1 MEGGSDDGWM
11 EDGSTDGWIE
21 VAAYTWA
28 PPPPIP
34 EKPSQLLGGNISSFC
49 HQCPWWE
56 SQPVSGYIL
65 MSRLSCH
72 LFYEETGGGTQRL
85 GFLLGVSC
93 APHTLVDPSLQH
105 WEYAEELQL
114 SNIHGGQFWWGT
126 SFDNTVASSEGL
138 YKCRLPHSPSN
149 RLQCGGGLCKWAST
163 LALLPPSVYWNNQH
177 LLPIILHLRNILD
190 LP

>member
-1 MEGGSDDGWM
+1 MDRSSCLHMSTPPNPWDSIPTAGG
-11 EDGSTDGWIE
+11 
-21 VAAYTWA
+21 
-28 PPPPIP
+28 
-34 EKPSQLLGGNISSFC
+34 QH

-56 SQPVSGYIL
+56 SEPVSGYIL

-93 APHTLVDPSLQH
+93 APHTLVEPSLQQ

-126 SFDNTVASSEGL
+126 TFDNTVASSEGL

-149 RLQCGGGLCKWAST
+149 RLQCGGGRCKWAST
-163 LALLPPSVYWNNQH
+163 SHFCLRQSTE
-177 LLPIILHLRNILD
+177 IIDIYYQSFYIYGIS
-190 LP
+190 